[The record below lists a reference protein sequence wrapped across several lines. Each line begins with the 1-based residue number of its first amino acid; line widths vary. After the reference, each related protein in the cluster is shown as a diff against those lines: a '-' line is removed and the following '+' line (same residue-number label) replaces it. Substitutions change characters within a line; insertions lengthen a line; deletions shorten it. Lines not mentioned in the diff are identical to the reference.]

1 MQDGLIA
8 EQRGRHDMR
17 HFIASSLTLPSR
29 YALHPISSARRIRAL
44 FALRLGSTEFA
55 TAHHCLP

>member
-8 EQRGRHDMR
+8 EPRGRQDMR
-17 HFIASSLTLPSR
+17 HFIASANLAVPLR
-29 YALHPISSARRIRAL
+29 AFIDFISSPRIRAL

-55 TAHHCLP
+55 KTHHCLP